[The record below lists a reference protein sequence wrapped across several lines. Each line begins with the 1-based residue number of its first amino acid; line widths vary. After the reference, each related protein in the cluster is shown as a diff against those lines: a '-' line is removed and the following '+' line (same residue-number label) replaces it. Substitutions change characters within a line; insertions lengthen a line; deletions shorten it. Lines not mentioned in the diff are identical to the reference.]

1 MAIFYVPAVNLIG
14 KGVVNEVGPY
24 IKELGYKKA
33 LLVTDKYIEGSDILP
48 KTLKPLDT
56 EGIEY
61 VIFSDVE
68 PNPTCKNVTDGVAA
82 LQEHG
87 CDFIISLGG
96 GSPQDAASCIS
107 IMATN
112 GGKPQD
118 YEGLHKSAKKGLP
131 VVAINTTAGT
141 SAEITINYVITDEE
155 RKVKMVMVDKNSLAL
170 ISVNDPELMLSKP
183 KGLTAATGMDALTH
197 AVEAL
202 VTPGAYDVTK
212 KLSIGAIELIK
223 EYLPRAVENGHDI
236 EAREGMVNAI
246 FLGGMSFN
254 NAGLGYVHSMAH
266 QLGAVY
272 NLPHG
277 VCCAMLLP
285 VIERENAKRV
295 PEAFRNVAKA
305 LGLHVEGKSDQECA
319 DYAIVEIEKLSE
331 TVGIPKKLTELGI
344 EEKDFDFE
352 YLSKNALISVN
363 DPELML
369 SKPKGLTAATGMDAL
384 THAVEALVTPGAYDV
399 TKKLS
404 IGAIELIKEYLPRAV
419 ENGHDI
425 EAREGMVN
433 AIFLGGMSFNNAG
446 LGYVHSMAHQLG
458 AVYNLPHGVCC
469 AMLLPVI
476 ERENAKRVPE
486 AFRNVAKA
494 LGLHVEGKSDQ
505 ECADY
510 AIAEIEKLSETV
522 GIPKKLTELGIE
534 EKDFDFEYLSKNAL
548 IDACAPGNPFMPTL
562 EETIA
567 FYKEL
572 F

>member
-1 MAIFYVPAVNLIG
+1 MSVFYVPSVNLIG
-14 KGVVNEVGPY
+14 KGVINEFGGHV
-24 IKELGYKKA
+24 KELGFKKA
-33 LLVTDKYIEGSDILP
+33 LIVTDHYIASSDILP
-48 KTLKPLDT
+48 KVIKPLEA

-61 VIFSDVE
+61 VVFEDVD
-68 PNPTCKNVTDGVAA
+68 PNPSCKNVYDGLAT
-82 LQEHG
+82 LQEND
-87 CDFIISLGG
+87 CDFIISVGG

-118 YEGLHKSAKKGLP
+118 YEGLHKSKEKGLP

-170 ISVNDPELMLSKP
+170 ISVNDPELMVSKP
-183 KGLTAATGMDALTH
+183 ANLTAATGMDALTH

-202 VTPGAYDVTK
+202 VTPGAYGVTK

-223 EYLPRAVENGHDI
+223 EYLPRAVKDGHDI

-272 NLPHG
+272 KLPHG

-295 PEAFRNVAKA
+295 PAAFRDVAKA
-305 LGLHVEGKSDQECA
+305 LGLQTEGKSDEECA
-319 DYAIVEIEKLSE
+319 AYAIKEIE
-331 TVGIPKKLTELGI
+331 T
-344 EEKDFDFE
+344 
-352 YLSKNALISVN
+352 
-363 DPELML
+363 
-369 SKPKGLTAATGMDAL
+369 
-384 THAVEALVTPGAYDV
+384 
-399 TKKLS
+399 
-404 IGAIELIKEYLPRAV
+404 
-419 ENGHDI
+419 
-425 EAREGMVN
+425 
-433 AIFLGGMSFNNAG
+433 
-446 LGYVHSMAHQLG
+446 
-458 AVYNLPHGVCC
+458 
-469 AMLLPVI
+469 
-476 ERENAKRVPE
+476 
-486 AFRNVAKA
+486 
-494 LGLHVEGKSDQ
+494 
-505 ECADY
+505 
-510 AIAEIEKLSETV
+510 LSETV

-567 FYKEL
+567 LYKEL